1 MRIDEQGWL
10 VADEGYPTVVR
21 HPTVRTCALA
31 VAEPLGMVWHWT
43 SGRGGPG
50 FAERLALRIRTYR
63 RGVDR
68 AASWHV
74 LIAKDGTV
82 YQSAPFAVG
91 TWHVGRPGV
100 IAGRHFRNVNRATVG
115 CELEN
120 AGRLRKFGDRFYCW
134 PYWSN
139 RGAPV
144 HELRPNPRY
153 VVDAGR
159 AVVVPGHG
167 TFDVFP
173 PEQEAAA
180 ARLLA
185 ALVARFGWRRE
196 ACVHGHR
203 NFTTN
208 KEDPGPL
215 WVEVVLPRVLDEVFG
230 AAPAAVVDASAP
242 ARAQGG

>member
-1 MRIDEQGWL
+1 MKVDQEGWL
-10 VADEGYPTVVR
+10 LTEDGDPAVVR
-21 HPTVRTCALA
+21 HPTVRTYPL
-31 VAEPLGMVWHWT
+31 VVPMPLGIVWHWT
-43 SGRGGPG
+43 GGRGGPG
-50 FAERLALRIRTYR
+50 YAERLAIRTRTYR

-74 LIAKDGTV
+74 LVARDGSI
-82 YQSAPFAVG
+82 YQSAPFSVG

-100 IAGRHFRNVNRATVG
+100 IDGRRFENINRATVG

-120 AGRLRKFGDRFYCW
+120 AGRLRKLGERFYCW

-139 RGAPV
+139 PGAPRQ
-144 HELRPNPRY
+144 ERRPDPRCA
-153 VVDAGR
+153 VDVGR
-159 AVVVPGHG
+159 AVVVPGQG
-167 TFDVFP
+167 TFDAFT

-185 ALVARFGWRRE
+185 ALIAQFGWTRD

-203 NFTTN
+203 EFTTN

-215 WVEVVLPRVLDEVFG
+215 WSGIVLPRVLDTIFG
-230 AAPAAVVDASAP
+230 AAPAAVADTSAP

>member
-1 MRIDEQGWL
+1 MRFDEEGWL
-10 VADEGYPTVVR
+10 VTEDGDSPVIR
-21 HPTVRTCALA
+21 HPTVRIYPLVVPA
-31 VAEPLGMVWHWT
+31 PLGIVWHWT
-43 SGRGGPG
+43 GGRGGPG
-50 FAERLALRIRTYR
+50 YAERLALRTRTYR

-74 LIAKDGTV
+74 LVAGDGAI
-82 YQSAPFAVG
+82 YQSAPFSVG

-100 IAGRHFRNVNRATVG
+100 IAGRRFGNVNRAAVG

-120 AGRLRKFGDRFYCW
+120 AGRLRKLGDRFYCW

-139 RGAPV
+139 PSAPMP
-144 HELRPNPRY
+144 ERRPDPRCA
-153 VVDAGR
+153 VDAGR
-159 AVVVPGHG
+159 AVVVSGQG
-167 TFDVFP
+167 TFDAFP

-185 ALVARFGWRRE
+185 ALVKRFGWARD
-196 ACVHGHR
+196 ACAYGHR
-203 NFTTN
+203 DFTTN

-215 WVEVVLPRVLDEVFG
+215 WAGVVLPRVLDAVLG
-230 AAPAAVVDASAP
+230 AAPSAIADASAP